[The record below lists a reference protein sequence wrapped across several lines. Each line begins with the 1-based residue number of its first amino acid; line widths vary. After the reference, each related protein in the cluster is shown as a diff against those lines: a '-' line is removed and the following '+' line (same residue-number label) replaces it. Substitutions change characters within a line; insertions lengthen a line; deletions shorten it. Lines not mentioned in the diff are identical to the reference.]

1 MLAPQMDENLVIEK
15 KSSWPFSR
23 SKHKKVAMIEW
34 PEEFVCPISKF
45 LMADP
50 VIITSGETYERQC
63 IQIWLQQG
71 NRYCFKSGATLASDS
86 LTPNMALRSA
96 IHAWC
101 EKHRVPKPQSP
112 TSEGAK
118 EVVESSASR
127 AARNNGNVS
136 MTAPLSG
143 DPTRAGFGSEPAS
156 SGSCND
162 VGRLGSHGNL
172 ATPFPPTTHNKQWSG
187 NGNVQP
193 QEQVGQS
200 TWTSQESNGPLWKQR
215 THSYQSTASS
225 VEFDRKANSPAE
237 YIGNSGKEPSLLS
250 SSYTDH
256 NSSEWPN
263 SPMQRYVHSASANIL
278 REHSDGAEPRGRTPL
293 VLETTP
299 SSYQIGEAGQSQEG
313 VGIEEELLYKLR
325 HRYAIE
331 QEEAAAEVRRLT
343 RNGDPT
349 VDYRLFL
356 CTPELLGALM
366 PLLQSRYNGVQVNAV
381 AAIMNL
387 SLASEN
393 KVKIARAGAIP
404 ALIDVLKSRADEA
417 QEHAAGALFSL
428 ALNDENKMAIGV
440 LGAIPPLIHVLR
452 IGSLAARRDA
462 AMALYHLSFAHINRD
477 KLIKAGAVQ
486 ILLQLVQEESSD
498 LVSRALLILS
508 NLAAVQQGRSVI
520 CEGHGIAVFVGLIK
534 EGPIREDPLMESND
548 PGM

>member
-1 MLAPQMDENLVIEK
+1 MLAHQMDETLVIEK

-23 SKHKKVAMIEW
+23 SKHKKGATLEW
-34 PEEFVCPISKF
+34 PEEFLCPITKS

-50 VIITSGETYERQC
+50 VIIASGETYERQC

-71 NRYCFKSGATLASDS
+71 NRHCFKSGATLDNES

-101 EKHRVPKPQSP
+101 EKRRVPKPQAP
-112 TSEGAK
+112 TFEGAK
-118 EVVESSASR
+118 ELVESSASR
-127 AARNNGNVS
+127 AARSNGNVS
-136 MTAPLSG
+136 TTAPFSG
-143 DPTRAGFGSEPAS
+143 NPARAGSGSEPAS
-156 SGSCND
+156 SGSCNA
-162 VGRLGSHGNL
+162 VCRLGFQGNL
-172 ATPFPPTTHNKQWSG
+172 GNEQRSG

-200 TWTSQESNGPLWKQR
+200 TWTSQKSIGPLWKRQ
-215 THSYQSTASS
+215 THSYQPTGSS
-225 VEFDRKANSPAE
+225 VEFDRKKNSSTE
-237 YIGNSGKEPSLLS
+237 YNGSSGKEPSLLS

-263 SPMQRYVHSASANIL
+263 SPGQRYVHSASANIL

-299 SSYQIGEAGQSQEG
+299 SSYQTGEAGQSEEG
-313 VGIEEELLYKLR
+313 VGIAEELIYKLR
-325 HRYAIE
+325 HQHAIE

-366 PLLQSRYNGVQVNAV
+366 PLLQSRYSGVQVNAV

-404 ALIDVLKSRADEA
+404 ALIDVLKSRPDEA

-452 IGSLAARRDA
+452 IGSSAARQDA
-462 AMALYHLSFAHINRD
+462 AMALYHLSFAHINRG
-477 KLIKAGAVQ
+477 KLIKAGAVV

-508 NLAAVQQGRSVI
+508 NLAAVQEGRSVI
-520 CEGHGIAVFVGLIK
+520 CEGHGIAVFVSLIK
-534 EGPIREDPLMESND
+534 EGLIREDPLMESNG